1 MIYKNL
7 KKKSMK
13 QVQKGSKC
21 ITNFMVILQFKV
33 RTKLYFFKNCDF
45 PLFHVD
51 CMLWLYDWQPVKFF
65 KQLND
70 QQSDTF
76 LKI

>member
-1 MIYKNL
+1 
-7 KKKSMK
+7 MK

-33 RTKLYFFKNCDF
+33 RTKLYFFENCNF
-45 PLFHVD
+45 PLFHVN
-51 CMLWLYDWQPVKFF
+51 CMFWLYDWQPVKFF